1 MKITIAPDSFKGSL
15 SASQASNIIKNAITD
30 HLSQVEMIL
39 KPMSDGGE
47 GMLDSLIETLN
58 GKKIELTCHGP
69 LGNKIKTY
77 YGGIDKKTA
86 IIETAKICGLT
97 LVPINKRNPDN
108 TTTFGVG
115 EVIIDAIDR
124 GFERIIIGIGG
135 SATNDGGYGML
146 TALGLKGFDE
156 KDNQLSYYGA
166 DLYNLAYLDW
176 LKLDQRLKNVDI
188 IVANDVNNILCGET
202 GASFI
207 YGKQKGATQQ
217 QIKHLD
223 RALFNFAKKVEKIK
237 ANNFKY
243 ELGSGAAGGLGY
255 GLLVIGAKLI
265 PGAKLMADAL
275 ELESEIA
282 STNLII
288 TGEGK
293 SDEQTLNGKVPI
305 YLSKL
310 AKKYNKPIIL
320 ISGSVDNN
328 NFELTNRFTSVF
340 SIINEPM
347 STADAMKNAEKL
359 LYNQMTQVI
368 KLIKYYKLD
377 D

>member
-15 SASQASNIIKNAITD
+15 SARQASDIIRNAITD
-30 HLSQVEMIL
+30 QLSQVETSLI
-39 KPMSDGGE
+39 PMSDGGE

-58 GKKIELTCHGP
+58 GQKIELTCHGP

-77 YGGIDKKTA
+77 YGGVDKKTA

-97 LVPINKRNPDN
+97 LVPVNKRNPEN

-146 TALGLKGFDE
+146 NALGLKGFD
-156 KDNQLSYYGA
+156 KKGNQLSYYGA

-176 LKLDQRLKNVDI
+176 LKLDQRLENVDI
-188 IVANDVNNILCGET
+188 IVANDVNNILCGEK

-217 QIKHLD
+217 QIKQLD
-223 RALFNFAKKVEKIK
+223 QALFHFAKKVEKLK
-237 ANNFKY
+237 AVNLKY
-243 ELGSGAAGGLGY
+243 KLGSGAAGGLGY
-255 GLLVIGAKLI
+255 GLLIIGAQLI
-265 PGAKLMADAL
+265 PGAKLIADAL

-282 STNLII
+282 STDLVI

-328 NFELTNRFTSVF
+328 NFELTNSFTSVF

-347 STADAMKNAEKL
+347 SIADAIKNAEEL
-359 LYNQMTQVI
+359 LYNQMSQVI
-368 KLIKYYKLD
+368 KLIKYYNLD